1 MDKKK
6 ENKIVDLTFE
16 FSCAIVKF
24 TEVLEL
30 EKKYVSSTKQNLKQY
45 LQSQKLTINHLKNHF
60 SWSCHSERSEES
72 IVFRIIK
79 ILRCTQND
87 RKNIFDMACNN

>member
-30 EKKYVSSTKQNLKQY
+30 EKKYVSSTKQNLKQHS
-45 LQSQKLTINHLKNHF
+45 QSQPIN
-60 SWSCHSERSEES
+60 
-72 IVFRIIK
+72 
-79 ILRCTQND
+79 
-87 RKNIFDMACNN
+87 